1 MDIGDALAG
10 PNFMLRYL
18 TAGESHGKT
27 LIALVDGFPAGVT
40 VDVEPINVEL
50 KRRQGGYGRGGRQR
64 IESDT
69 VDVRT
74 GVWHNVTLGSPIVL
88 EVVNRDYKLE
98 RLEDLPRPRPGHGDL
113 TGAMKYLGSIRGVL
127 ERASA
132 RETAVRVAAGALA
145 KQLLAEFGI
154 SAFGYVVEIGGER
167 IEPAEA
173 PLHRLREIRDES
185 AVYSLNVERDED
197 IKKLIDTA
205 GKDGD
210 TLGGIVEVRVDGL
223 PFGLGTHAQ
232 WDRKLDGRLAQA
244 VMAVQAIKGVEIG
257 LGFEAA
263 RRPGSQV
270 HDPIQYDESQRDTP
284 NLGYTRPT
292 NNAGGLEAGM
302 TNGQPLVDSRRQ
314 EADQHARQAARI
326 DQSRHEAKA
335 GSQLRTQRRLRR
347 LGRKRDRRKRRGL
360 RGRLRPNRQI
370 RRRQSAGDEGAVR
383 LVSTD
388 GAGAVGRLSR
398 QSFIRRAWLSLR
410 WLAMPRDPQGAYGGK
425 YRKYNRR
432 RLGSLGRN
440 ATLAGQIVCQSPRI
454 QSGIGVEEFHEL

>member
-1 MDIGDALAG
+1 
-10 PNFMLRYL
+10 MLRYW

-64 IESDT
+64 IESDA
-69 VDVRT
+69 VDIRT
-74 GVWHNVTLGSPIVL
+74 GIWRGVTLGSPIVL
-88 EVVNRDYKLE
+88 EVVNRDFKLE
-98 RLEDLPRPRPGHGDL
+98 RLDDLVSPRPGHGDL

-154 SAFGYVVEIGGER
+154 SVFGYVVEIGGER

-173 PLHRLREIRDES
+173 PLDRLREIRDES
-185 AVYSLNVERDED
+185 AVYGLNLERDEA
-197 IKKLIDTA
+197 IKELIDAA

-263 RRPGSQV
+263 RRPGSKV
-270 HDPIQYDESQRDTP
+270 HDPIQYDETQKDSP
-284 NLGYTRPT
+284 NLGYVRPT

-302 TNGQPLVDSRRQ
+302 TNGQPLVVRAAKKPISTLRKALESINLDSKQPDAASYERSDICAVPAASVILENVVAFEIACALVDKFGGDSLVEMQARWNLFQ
-314 EADQHARQAARI
+314 EMA
-326 DQSRHEAKA
+326 
-335 GSQLRTQRRLRR
+335 
-347 LGRKRDRRKRRGL
+347 RKR
-360 RGRLRPNRQI
+360 
-370 RRRQSAGDEGAVR
+370 
-383 LVSTD
+383 
-388 GAGAVGRLSR
+388 
-398 QSFIRRAWLSLR
+398 
-410 WLAMPRDPQGAYGGK
+410 
-425 YRKYNRR
+425 
-432 RLGSLGRN
+432 
-440 ATLAGQIVCQSPRI
+440 
-454 QSGIGVEEFHEL
+454 